1 MRIALPIV
9 IVAVAYLAWL
19 QGIGQRVALAG
30 FVIPSPA
37 RQIAYNMRLF
47 HQAALS
53 LKTANPGAS
62 GVLAVVPPSF
72 LTDNRFIS
80 CAGNKAVVTYGAG
93 LNSAQSRD
101 VSGELLRQ
109 SVMPPELGAS
119 NFSPGL
125 KPVGYASGIG
135 LSDGTLVNN
144 GFASLTPACA
154 VPAGAAAI
162 QTQLLP

>member
-9 IVAVAYLAWL
+9 VVALAYLAGL
-19 QGIGQRVALAG
+19 QEVGQNAALAR
-30 FVIPSPA
+30 FVIPFPA

-53 LKTANPGAS
+53 LKSANPSAS

-72 LTDNRFIS
+72 LTDNRFIA
-80 CAGNKAVVTYGAG
+80 CAGSKAVVTYGAG
-93 LNSAQSRD
+93 LNSTQSRD

-109 SVMPPELGAS
+109 SVMPPELGAP
-119 NFSPGL
+119 NLAPGL
-125 KPVGYASGIG
+125 MPLAYASGMG

-144 GFASLTPACA
+144 GFASLTPVCA